1 MTTSVTIPCFEVFT
15 MGVLGILN
23 MSGALPLNELS
34 LRSAASSEQ
43 LRKQL
48 QGLKDIGLVKF
59 DHDLPVADAFL
70 SADMQVQLTL
80 KGLRTQLS

>member
-1 MTTSVTIPCFEVFT
+1 MS
-15 MGVLGILN
+15 VLGILK
-23 MSGALPLNELS
+23 MSGALLLNELS

-43 LRKQL
+43 LRNEL

-59 DHDLPVADAFL
+59 DHDLPHADSFP
-70 SADMQVQLTL
+70 STDMQVQLTL